1 MTLPVWL
8 KGMQN
13 GNPKRIYDCMS
24 ATDRSVL
31 IAQRNSMKA
40 VKRQRMD
47 EKGSWLKH
55 NRKGKAA
62 RRGMIATGFFL
73 LSLLM
78 ACGKA
83 DSREETATVPEYVFT
98 YAENQAED
106 YPTTQGGYKF
116 AELVRERTGGKIEI
130 LISAGAVLG
139 DEKSVVDQLRFG
151 GIDFTRA
158 SISSL
163 GDVLPKMNVL
173 QLPYLYTGQEHMWKV
188 LDGEIGDEFFAEVES
203 LGLVALSWYDAGAR
217 NFYTST
223 KPIEKLE
230 DFQGMKIRVQ
240 EAEVMADMV
249 EALGAEAVP
258 MTYTLVYSALQ
269 TGEIDGAENN
279 WPSYES
285 MGHYEVAKYY
295 TVDEHTRV
303 PEVQLVSR
311 STWDQ
316 LTPEYQQIIRECA
329 KESAIYERDLWARRE
344 KTAMRKVVAKD
355 CQVVE
360 LSAEEKQRFRN
371 AVMPLYEKYYL
382 EYMDLIEAIV
392 AVGETE

>member
-1 MTLPVWL
+1 M
-8 KGMQN
+8 
-13 GNPKRIYDCMS
+13 
-24 ATDRSVL
+24 
-31 IAQRNSMKA
+31 A
-40 VKRQRMD
+40 VKRKQKRKICRISIIMF
-47 EKGSWLKH
+47 WLCLVS
-55 NRKGKAA
+55 GLA
-62 RRGMIATGFFL
+62 
-73 LSLLM
+73 
-78 ACGKA
+78 ACGRT
-83 DSREETATVPEYVFT
+83 DSREETIAVPEYVLT

-116 AELVRERTGGKIEI
+116 AELVKERTDGKIEI
-130 LISAGAVLG
+130 LISAGAALG

-188 LDGEIGDEFFAEVES
+188 LDGEIGEEFFAEVES

-249 EALGAEAVP
+249 EALGAEAEP
-258 MTYTLVYSALQ
+258 LTYTLVYSALQ

-329 KESAIYERDLWARRE
+329 QESAIYERELWARRE
-344 KTAMRKVVAKD
+344 KTAMRKVVAKG

-360 LSAEEKQRFRN
+360 LSSEEKQRFRN
-371 AVMPLYEKYYL
+371 AVMPLYEQYCS
-382 EYMDLIEAIV
+382 EYMDLVEAIV
-392 AVGETE
+392 AAGE